1 MIYKMNDMEMND
13 EMNELVH
20 EMNRYTLVNEINVM
34 KVTRQICIILLLK
47 YVII

>member
-20 EMNRYTLVNEINVM
+20 EMNRCTLVNEINVM
-34 KVTRQICIILLLK
+34 KVTRQICIIPLLK
-47 YVII
+47 YIII